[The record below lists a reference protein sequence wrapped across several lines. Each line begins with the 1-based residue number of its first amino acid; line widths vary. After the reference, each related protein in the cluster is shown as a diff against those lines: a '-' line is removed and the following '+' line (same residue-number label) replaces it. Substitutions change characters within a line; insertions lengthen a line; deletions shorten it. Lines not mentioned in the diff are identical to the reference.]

1 MDMVREFQQGAIQL
15 HVLHHAVDS
24 ELHDAEISAE
34 LARHGYKIAIGRL
47 DPLLNRMQTAGLL
60 ISRQVVVDGHA
71 RRMYRATKKGRQSLI
86 ACRGTLLDLSNELLP
101 VGTRVK
107 RATR

>member
-1 MDMVREFQQGAIQL
+1 MDLVREFQQGAVQL
-15 HVLHHAVDS
+15 HVLHHAVDG
-24 ELHDAEISAE
+24 ELHDTGMSAE
-34 LARHGYKIAIGRL
+34 LARHGYKIAPSTL
-47 DPLLNRMQTAGLL
+47 NPLLNRMQTAGLL

-71 RRMYRATKKGRQSLI
+71 RRMFRATKKGRQSLV
-86 ACRGTLLDLSNELLP
+86 ACRNTLLGLSNELLP